1 MTPQNEHCS
10 KCIYNNVRQK
20 IVNLLDSLAEL
31 ATFCA
36 VYVRSVTL
44 YGKYHQMHESWT
56 IFYEV
61 IIILFNLIHCQFL

>member
-1 MTPQNEHCS
+1 MENPIMTPQNEHCS

-44 YGKYHQMHESWT
+44 YGK
-56 IFYEV
+56 
-61 IIILFNLIHCQFL
+61 IIKCMKAGLSFMR